1 MPLKANLST
10 IPTTCPGCGFE
21 SDDPGE
27 MVKHWQEAGELNF
40 NGNTVEVPK
49 GKMMVAQ
56 PKVVDRPLIEL
67 PKFSMDDLLQRKE
80 GLPWWIGVALIVVA
94 LSVPSTRLA
103 LHRMAE
109 ITFQIL
115 SWAMITLLLV
125 LGMATIIIVTL
136 GPKIWDAASRWI
148 AGWGGIG

>member
-1 MPLKANLST
+1 VKLKANRGD

-21 SDDPGE
+21 SDDPSE
-27 MVKHWQEAGELNF
+27 MVEHWQEAGELNF
-40 NGNTVEVPK
+40 NGNMVEVPK
-49 GKMMVAQ
+49 GKMVVTQ
-56 PKVVDRPLIEL
+56 PKVIDNPLAGL
-67 PKFSMDDLLQRKE
+67 SKFSMDDLLQRKE
-80 GLPWWIGVALIVVA
+80 GLPWWIGLALIIMA

-115 SWAMITLLLV
+115 SWAMITLLLI

-136 GPKIWDAASRWI
+136 GPKIWDAAARWF